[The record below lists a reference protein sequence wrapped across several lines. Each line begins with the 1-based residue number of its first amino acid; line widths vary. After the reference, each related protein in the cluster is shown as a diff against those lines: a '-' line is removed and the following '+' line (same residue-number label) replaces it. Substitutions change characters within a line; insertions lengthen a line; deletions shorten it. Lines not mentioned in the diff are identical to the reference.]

1 MVGYHAILRI
11 PCDVMDHLLRR
22 TDELR
27 YQEKLSGLEN
37 DLTTVTS

>member
-11 PCDVMDHLLRR
+11 PCDVMDHLQHR

-27 YQEKLSGLEN
+27 YQEKLSSLEN
-37 DLTTVTS
+37 DLSTITS